1 MSQQGTVQSFNYEPA
16 QLVTHSPSA
25 PSSQQTPAS
34 SAQSQYASS
43 GGQQSNQPN
52 DDSVVMNNGMPIPAP
67 EQERDEAGYLN
78 GLDYTICFRKE
89 IGFCTQTYY
98 INSTTTP
105 FEILNADNCKCYERC
120 SNELLKTLKSANQ
133 ILLNDDQPFSWKS
146 NL

>member
-16 QLVTHSPSA
+16 QLVPHSPSA
-25 PSSQQTPAS
+25 ASSQQTPAS
-34 SAQSQYASS
+34 SPQSQYASS

-52 DDSVVMNNGMPIPAP
+52 DDSVVMNNGMPIPVP

-105 FEILNADNCKCYERC
+105 FEILNSDNCKCYERC
-120 SNELLKTLKSANQ
+120 SNELLKMLKSANQ
-133 ILLNDDQPFSWKS
+133 IPLNDDQPFSWQS
-146 NL
+146 YL